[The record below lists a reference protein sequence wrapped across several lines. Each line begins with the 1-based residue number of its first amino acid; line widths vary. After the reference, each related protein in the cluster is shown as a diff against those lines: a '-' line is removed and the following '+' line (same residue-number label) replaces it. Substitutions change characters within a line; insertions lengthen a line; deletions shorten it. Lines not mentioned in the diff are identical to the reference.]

1 LVKTKTDQI
10 KAKKRIHEIRN
21 IYEQRR
27 DGYIN
32 YPLSLNETQ
41 IEWWMTKRMGQRSL
55 GSSSLL
61 MHRCF

>member
-41 IEWWMTKRMGQRSL
+41 IE
-55 GSSSLL
+55 
-61 MHRCF
+61 